1 MTDKV
6 FLDFLQDPNDTKDHK
21 IYLDHLLGITKDAI
35 MIADQGGEIFRV
47 NDEFTRLFGIRS
59 DDVLGKS
66 IDDLISSQDSSE
78 DNISITQ
85 KLAGGEKIE
94 FEAVHQNEDGSDL
107 QISALASPILENGKA
122 IGSFI
127 IYRRTGEANRS
138 VEPSEK
144 ETAKFLGVI
153 SGL

>member
-1 MTDKV
+1 MIEKV
-6 FLDFLQDPNDTKDHK
+6 FLDFLQDPNDTKNHK

-66 IDDLISSQDSSE
+66 IDDLIGSQDSSE

-85 KLAGGEKIE
+85 KLAGVSHRSWPEEKRL
-94 FEAVHQNEDGSDL
+94 NL
-107 QISALASPILENGKA
+107 RL
-122 IGSFI
+122 FI
-127 IYRRTGEANRS
+127 KMRMEVIFRFQPLLT
-138 VEPSEK
+138 PSLR
-144 ETAKFLGVI
+144 TAKP
-153 SGL
+153 